1 MSSSSISAWEAA
13 LDEEI
18 LALAQFQA
26 LLDEEQGLLMSGE
39 TLPLIPLAEKKNR
52 FAQRLIDL
60 TTYRRELG
68 EPPVGHNIDRLNALL
83 ANTQKAETTNRTNG
97 ELIQIRLRH
106 NQQALTILQQAAQK
120 ATLYG
125 PDGQTLAPVT
135 GSGRPLASG

>member
-1 MSSSSISAWEAA
+1 MSSSSISVWEAA

-18 LALAQFQA
+18 SALTQFQV

-39 TLPLIPLAEKKNR
+39 TLPLIPLAEKKSR
-52 FAQRLIDL
+52 LAQRLIDL

-68 EPPVGHNIDRLNALL
+68 NPPVGHSSDRLNDLL
-83 ANTQKAETTNRTNG
+83 TKTQKAETTNRTNG

-106 NQQALTILQQAAQK
+106 NQQALKILQQAAQK

-125 PDGQTLAPVT
+125 PDGQTLAPT
-135 GSGRPLASG
+135 PGSGRPLASG

>member
-1 MSSSSISAWEAA
+1 MSSSVSAWEAA

-18 LALAQFQA
+18 LALEQFQA

-39 TLPLIPLAEKKNR
+39 TLSLIPLAEKKNQL
-52 FAQRLIDL
+52 AQRLIDL
-60 TTYRRELG
+60 TTTRRELG
-68 EPPVGHNIDRLNALL
+68 APPAGLCTDRLSALL
-83 ANTQKAETTNRTNG
+83 ADTQKAETTNRTNG

-125 PDGQTLAPVT
+125 PDGQTQAPAAGT
-135 GSGRPLASG
+135 GRPLASG